1 MDEATEDKT
10 IEDEVRRAGRK
21 SRPPFGK
28 KEKYIDS
35 FVGDR

>member
-28 KEKYIDS
+28 KYIAP
-35 FVGDR
+35 FMGDR